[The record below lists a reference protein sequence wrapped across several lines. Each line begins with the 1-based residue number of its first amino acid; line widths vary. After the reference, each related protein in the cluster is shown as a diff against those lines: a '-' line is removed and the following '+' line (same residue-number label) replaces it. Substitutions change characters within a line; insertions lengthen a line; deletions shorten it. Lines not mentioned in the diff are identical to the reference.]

1 MKAERTK
8 RRSKTTAA
16 TEGTTYLHGCG
27 CTQAIITSNFFFPTR
42 FVTKG
47 NIMGKRGETGTPV
60 CGPKT
65 VHVWCVRAAE
75 PRASDAAAP
84 AEMCWLLKGGVIDN
98 YGLSGGY
105 FGAGWVWETLKM
117 NLGLGFYETPS
128 VGPKQK
134 SQLPKMQI
142 VTWLQ
147 QKLSIWQRNVR
158 PRWRTAQNLA
168 FSGSWKSPT
177 GSLRPE
183 AWRLELVDVGE
194 LLPSICAGAGWWFML
209 IWMNVCIKSFDI
221 YRYRDMRIHVVC
233 CYIVSFAGFKVMLR

>member
-8 RRSKTTAA
+8 RRSKTTLDW

-84 AEMCWLLKGGVIDN
+84 AEMC
-98 YGLSGGY
+98 
-105 FGAGWVWETLKM
+105 
-117 NLGLGFYETPS
+117 
-128 VGPKQK
+128 
-134 SQLPKMQI
+134 
-142 VTWLQ
+142 
-147 QKLSIWQRNVR
+147 
-158 PRWRTAQNLA
+158 
-168 FSGSWKSPT
+168 
-177 GSLRPE
+177 
-183 AWRLELVDVGE
+183 
-194 LLPSICAGAGWWFML
+194 
-209 IWMNVCIKSFDI
+209 
-221 YRYRDMRIHVVC
+221 
-233 CYIVSFAGFKVMLR
+233 